1 MSAYRSKD
9 IISGYDFVV
18 NSVWPEVVGNL
29 EARMN
34 SIFAPGNPNIFHEV
48 GDKQK
53 ALMILRFSRSGLSNI
68 RPAGQN
74 PAPQESP
81 SGPPRHFKIVKNYG
95 VLS

>member
-53 ALMILRFSRSGLSNI
+53 ALMIL
-68 RPAGQN
+68 
-74 PAPQESP
+74 
-81 SGPPRHFKIVKNYG
+81 
-95 VLS
+95 